1 MKKRNII
8 AIFLTFIF
16 VGIFSVTC
24 HAEGY
29 CKKKK
34 YDKGH
39 GHNLE
44 KKVFN
49 RFRLAITNEAELG
62 LSEEQY
68 EKIKTLKINAKKD
81 LIIKRAEIDVL
92 KLDIKTKLGED
103 PIDKKD
109 INKLIDKKYELKKE
123 KAKALVDAYDRFKN
137 ILTEEQKKAL
147 KTVVRQRHK
156 K

>member
-1 MKKRNII
+1 
-8 AIFLTFIF
+8 
-16 VGIFSVTC
+16 VTC